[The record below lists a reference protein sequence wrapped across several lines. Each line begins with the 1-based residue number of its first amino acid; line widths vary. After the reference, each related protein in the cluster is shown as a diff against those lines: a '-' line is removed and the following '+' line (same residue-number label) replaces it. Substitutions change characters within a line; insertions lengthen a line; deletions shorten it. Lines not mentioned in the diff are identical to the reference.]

1 MRVDFVGFSRISEV
15 ACLVGRLSMDSDHS
29 AMTQLRRGRWHWVNP
44 NIPAKKVAKR
54 IDVFVVQ
61 PVMTHP
67 WVDWCT
73 KKWYALSR
81 FTWMRFV
88 GHLCIDSVSSFKA
101 LLTRWFGAFVFFCVF
116 FFWGAFGAFEKSD
129 HCGNWCFSG
138 TPLRGAAENCLWFAR
153 WDKLHVKVWDPV
165 IFNWKGW
172 GRTVWDQLLVR
183 VLISFYTHAF
193 TSLDGSNK
201 PYV

>member
-44 NIPAKKVAKR
+44 NIPPKKVAKW

-61 PVMTHP
+61 PVMTSIGWLVYQKMVRSEQIHL
-67 WVDWCT
+67 
-73 KKWYALSR
+73 K
-81 FTWMRFV
+81 RFV
-88 GHLCIDSVSSFKA
+88 GHLCNSVSSFKA
-101 LLTRWFGAFVFFCVF
+101 HFTRWFGAFVF

-138 TPLRGAAENCLWFAR
+138 TPLRGAAEKNLWFAR
-153 WDKLHVKVWDPV
+153 WDKLNVKVWDPV

-172 GRTVWDQLLVR
+172 GRTVWDQLLAR
-183 VLISFYTHAF
+183 VLISFYTHTFA
-193 TSLDGSNK
+193 SLDGSNK